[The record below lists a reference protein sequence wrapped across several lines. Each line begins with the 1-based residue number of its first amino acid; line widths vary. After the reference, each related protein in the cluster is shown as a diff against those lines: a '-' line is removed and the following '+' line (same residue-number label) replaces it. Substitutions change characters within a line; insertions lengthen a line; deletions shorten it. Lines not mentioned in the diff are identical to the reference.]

1 MRGIPRI
8 IQNVFNTPIPTP
20 KVRAACRGIVIRDGQ
35 LLLSYESKNDI
46 YMSPGGGI
54 ENGETPEECCVREI
68 KEETGYLTK
77 VITPIVVID
86 EYFDDTLFTAIY
98 FLCEII
104 GKGES
109 SLTATE
115 VDHGMVSRWVPLQEA
130 FDIFSKYSEKTP
142 DYHSLYFREYTILTK
157 YILKTE

>member
-35 LLLSYESKNDI
+35 LLLSYESKNDV

-54 ENGETPEECCVREI
+54 ENGEAPEECCVREI

-86 EYFDDTLFTAIY
+86 
-98 FLCEII
+98 
-104 GKGES
+104 
-109 SLTATE
+109 
-115 VDHGMVSRWVPLQEA
+115 
-130 FDIFSKYSEKTP
+130 
-142 DYHSLYFREYTILTK
+142 
-157 YILKTE
+157 